1 MTHLHQP
8 PRIAASLIKLFSQ
21 AKETDSVLG
30 DLSEEFSDLAMQS
43 GAGRARRWYW
53 RQTLKTLPHM
63 LGSAYRVSP
72 WLITAAV
79 VGGFLLSRLIGRL
92 PEFAIFS
99 FVDRY
104 HLYENHFA
112 VYSFLASTGIDIGL
126 IIKYLLVGCAI
137 ALAAKGSEMAAAV
150 ALGAIHGM
158 MVVAA
163 FVVVAWTGNDPLL
176 WRSGWYFAD
185 ILAIILGA
193 AIVRMLR
200 QSTIGD
206 PSNA

>member
-1 MTHLHQP
+1 
-8 PRIAASLIKLFSQ
+8 
-21 AKETDSVLG
+21 
-30 DLSEEFSDLAMQS
+30 
-43 GAGRARRWYW
+43 
-53 RQTLKTLPHM
+53 
-63 LGSAYRVSP
+63 
-72 WLITAAV
+72 
-79 VGGFLLSRLIGRL
+79 
-92 PEFAIFS
+92 
-99 FVDRY
+99 
-104 HLYENHFA
+104 
-112 VYSFLASTGIDIGL
+112 
-126 IIKYLLVGCAI
+126 
-137 ALAAKGSEMAAAV
+137 MAAAV

-200 QSTIGD
+200 QSTIED